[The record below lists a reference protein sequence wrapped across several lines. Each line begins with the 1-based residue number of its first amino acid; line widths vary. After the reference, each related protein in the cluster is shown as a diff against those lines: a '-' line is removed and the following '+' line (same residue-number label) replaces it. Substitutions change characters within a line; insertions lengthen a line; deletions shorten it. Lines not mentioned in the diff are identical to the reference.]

1 MGDTTPATL
10 STNANTLPT
19 TTNTLPTTANTLPAT
34 ANTLPTTTD
43 TLPGQATTLPP
54 APAPAQAQ
62 AQANTSTDNTS
73 TFSNLV
79 TTANMTMLLGF
90 LGVYFI
96 IYFVLGKFS
105 NNGENPSGF
114 NMTLSKTLDMLFLVM
129 LAIITYSVY
138 ETYQKNPDVGLFEGI
153 ITNFADYINKPS
165 SAFTTTA
172 IIIIFYTV
180 AYVFGI
186 PMDSLTKPMFMS
198 IIEGGIWLLLIIIL
212 FVDFF
217 KYVLKISFY
226 DLFPFFAPT
235 KSEPEPAA
243 VVPKDDKCK
252 TEPTE
257 DPKSEVFNIANN
269 KYTYEDAQAI
279 CKAYDSTL
287 ATYDQIENAYNNGA
301 EWCNYGWSAGQMIL
315 FPTQKKTWE
324 KLQKVDENR
333 GCAAV
338 AGQQTSTTPSHKN
351 DCGRPGING
360 GYIANPYVRF
370 GVNCF
375 GKKPAATD
383 ADKVRMNARQNQVY
397 PKTPA
402 EQVLEN
408 KVNYWKENA
417 DKFLQINS
425 YSTNAWNK
433 AESADK

>member
-10 STNANTLPT
+10 PTNANTLPT
-19 TTNTLPTTANTLPAT
+19 TTNTLLGQATTPAPVQAQVPAQANTLP
-34 ANTLPTTTD
+34 
-43 TLPGQATTLPP
+43 
-54 APAPAQAQ
+54 PAQAP
-62 AQANTSTDNTS
+62 ANTSTDNTS
-73 TFSNLV
+73 TFSNLA
-79 TTANMTMLLGF
+79 TTENMTMLLGF

-96 IYFVLGKFS
+96 IYFVLGKFF
-105 NNGENPSGF
+105 NNGENPSTGF
-114 NMTLSKTLDMLFLVM
+114 NLGLSRTLDMFFLVA
-129 LAIITYSVY
+129 LGIITYSVY
-138 ETYQKNPDVGLFEGI
+138 QSYQQKPDEGFFEGVV
-153 ITNFADYINKPS
+153 TKFANYINNPVS
-165 SAFTTTA
+165 VFTTTA
-172 IIIIFYTV
+172 IIIMFYTF
-180 AYVFGI
+180 AYLFGI

-198 IIEGGIWLLLIIIL
+198 IIEGGAWLLLIIIL

-226 DLFPFFAPT
+226 DLFPFFAPA
-235 KSEPEPAA
+235 KSEPEEVAA
-243 VVPKDDKCK
+243 APKDDKCK

-257 DPKSEVFNIANN
+257 DPNAEVFNISNN

-315 FPTQKKTWE
+315 FPTQKATWE
-324 KLQKVDENR
+324 KLQKVDENK
-333 GCAAV
+333 GCV
-338 AGQQTSTTPSHKN
+338 SNPTGNRNSGQRNSSVTSHKN

-360 GYIANPYVRF
+360 GYIANPYARF

-375 GKKPAATD
+375 GKKPAPTD
-383 ADKVRMNARQNQVY
+383 ADKVRMIAKQNQVY

-425 YSTNAWNK
+425 YSTTAWNK
-433 AESADK
+433 SESSAK

>member
-19 TTNTLPTTANTLPAT
+19 TTNTLPTTANTLP
-34 ANTLPTTTD
+34 TTTD
-43 TLPGQATTLPP
+43 TLPGQATTLP
-54 APAPAQAQ
+54 AAPAQAQ
-62 AQANTSTDNTS
+62 AQANTST
-73 TFSNLV
+73 FSNLA

-96 IYFVLGKFS
+96 IYFVLGKFY

-114 NMTLSKTLDMLFLVM
+114 NMSLSKTLDMLFLVM

-153 ITNFADYINKPS
+153 ITSFADYINKPS
-165 SAFTTTA
+165 SAFITTA
-172 IIIIFYTV
+172 IIIIFYTI

-235 KSEPEPAA
+235 KSEPEQTD

-257 DPKSEVFNIANN
+257 DPKAEVFNIANN
-269 KYTYEDAQAI
+269 RYTYEDAQAI

-315 FPTQKKTWE
+315 FPTQKATWE

-333 GCAAV
+333 GCAAL
-338 AGQQTSTTPSHKN
+338 AGQQTPTTPSHKN

-360 GYIANPYVRF
+360 GYIANPYARF

-408 KVNYWKENA
+408 KVNYWRENA

-433 AESADK
+433 AESSAK

>member
-1 MGDTTPATL
+1 M
-10 STNANTLPT
+10 S
-19 TTNTLPTTANTLPAT
+19 
-34 ANTLPTTTD
+34 
-43 TLPGQATTLPP
+43 
-54 APAPAQAQ
+54 
-62 AQANTSTDNTS
+62 
-73 TFSNLV
+73 
-79 TTANMTMLLGF
+79 
-90 LGVYFI
+90 
-96 IYFVLGKFS
+96 
-105 NNGENPSGF
+105 
-114 NMTLSKTLDMLFLVM
+114 LSKTLDMLFLVM

-153 ITNFADYINKPS
+153 ITSFADYINKPS
-165 SAFTTTA
+165 SAFITTA
-172 IIIIFYTV
+172 IIIIFYTI

-235 KSEPEPAA
+235 KSEPEQAD

-257 DPKSEVFNIANN
+257 DPKAEVFNIANN
-269 KYTYEDAQAI
+269 RYTYEDAQAI

-315 FPTQKKTWE
+315 FPTQKATWE

-333 GCAAV
+333 GCAAL
-338 AGQQTSTTPSHKN
+338 AGQQTPTTPSHKN

-360 GYIANPYVRF
+360 GYIANPYARF

-408 KVNYWKENA
+408 KVNYWRENA

-433 AESADK
+433 AESSAK

>member
-1 MGDTTPATL
+1 MGDSTPATL
-10 STNANTLPT
+10 PTNANTLST
-19 TTNTLPTTANTLPAT
+19 TSNTLPTT

-54 APAPAQAQ
+54 AQVPPPAQ
-62 AQANTSTDNTS
+62 AQANTST
-73 TFSNLV
+73 FSNLA

-96 IYFVLGKFS
+96 IYFVLGKFY

-114 NMTLSKTLDMLFLVM
+114 NMSLSKTLDVLFLVM

-138 ETYQKNPDVGLFEGI
+138 DTYQKNPDVGLFEGI
-153 ITNFADYINKPS
+153 ITSFGDYINKPS
-165 SAFTTTA
+165 SAFITTA
-172 IIIIFYTV
+172 IIIIFYTI

-235 KSEPEPAA
+235 KSEPEPD

-257 DPKSEVFNIANN
+257 DQKSEVFNIANN
-269 KYTYEDAQAI
+269 RYTYEDAQAI

-315 FPTQKKTWE
+315 FPTQKKTLE

-338 AGQQTSTTPSHKN
+338 AGQQTPSTPSHKN

-433 AESADK
+433 AESSAK

>member
-1 MGDTTPATL
+1 MGDSTPATL
-10 STNANTLPT
+10 PTNANTLST
-19 TTNTLPTTANTLPAT
+19 TSNTLPGPATTPAPAT
-34 ANTLPTTTD
+34 ATAP
-43 TLPGQATTLPP
+43 AS
-54 APAPAQAQ
+54 APAPAQAPT
-62 AQANTSTDNTS
+62 NTPTDNTS
-73 TFSNLV
+73 TFSNLA

-96 IYFVLGKFS
+96 IYFVLGKFY

-114 NMTLSKTLDMLFLVM
+114 NMSLSKTLDMLFLVM

-138 ETYQKNPDVGLFEGI
+138 DTYQKNPDVGLFEGI
-153 ITNFADYINKPS
+153 ITSFGDYINKPS
-165 SAFTTTA
+165 SAFITTA
-172 IIIIFYTV
+172 IIIIFYTI

-226 DLFPFFAPT
+226 DLFPFFAPS
-235 KSEPEPAA
+235 KSEPEPD

-269 KYTYEDAQAI
+269 RYTYEDAQSI

-324 KLQKVDENR
+324 KLQKADENR
-333 GCAAV
+333 GCPAAV
-338 AGQQTSTTPSHKN
+338 AGQQTPTTPSHKN

-360 GYIANPYVRF
+360 GYIANPYARF

-408 KVNYWKENA
+408 KVNYWRENA

-433 AESADK
+433 AESSAK

>member
-10 STNANTLPT
+10 PTYANTSS
-19 TTNTLPTTANTLPAT
+19 TTANTSSTTTDTLSTT

-43 TLPGQATTLPP
+43 TLPGQASTL
-54 APAPAQAQ
+54 PAQAQ
-62 AQANTSTDNTS
+62 AQAQAQAETNTS
-73 TFSNLV
+73 TFSNLA
-79 TTANMTMLLGF
+79 TTENMTMLLGF

-96 IYFVLGKFS
+96 IYFVLGKFF

-114 NMTLSKTLDMLFLVM
+114 NMGLSRTLDMFFLVA
-129 LAIITYSVY
+129 LGIITYSVY
-138 ETYQKNPDVGLFEGI
+138 QSHQQAPDEGFFEGVV
-153 ITNFADYINKPS
+153 TKFANYINNPS
-165 SAFTTTA
+165 SVFTTTA
-172 IIIIFYTV
+172 IIIMFYTI
-180 AYVFGI
+180 AYLFGI

-198 IIEGGIWLLLIIIL
+198 IIEGGAWLLLIIIL

-226 DLFPFFAPT
+226 DLFPFFAPA
-235 KSEPEPAA
+235 KSEPVPATA
-243 VVPKDDKCK
+243 APKDDKCK
-252 TEPTE
+252 TEPTD

-269 KYTYEDAQAI
+269 RYTYEDAQAI

-315 FPTQKKTWE
+315 FPTQKATWE
-324 KLQKVDENR
+324 KLQKEDENR
-333 GCAAV
+333 GCATTA
-338 AGQQTSTTPSHKN
+338 AGQQTPAAPSRKN
-351 DCGRPGING
+351 NCGRPGING

-383 ADKVRMNARQNQVY
+383 ADKVRMNAKQNQVY

-417 DKFLQINS
+417 DRLLQINS
-425 YSTNAWNK
+425 YSTNAWDK
-433 AESADK
+433 ASSSAK

>member
-1 MGDTTPATL
+1 MSNTTTATL
-10 STNANTLPT
+10 PTNSNTLPATNANTL
-19 TTNTLPTTANTLPAT
+19 L
-34 ANTLPTTTD
+34 
-43 TLPGQATTLPP
+43 GQASIAPAQTPVPAQVPAQVP
-54 APAPAQAQ
+54 APAVNA
-62 AQANTSTDNTS
+62 STDNTS
-73 TFSNLV
+73 TFSNLA

-96 IYFVLGKFS
+96 IYFVLGKFY

-114 NMTLSKTLDMLFLVM
+114 KMSLSKTLDILFLVM

-138 ETYQKNPDVGLFEGI
+138 ETYQKNPEVGLFEGI

-165 SAFTTTA
+165 SAFITTA
-172 IIIIFYTV
+172 IIIIFYTI

-186 PMDSLTKPMFMS
+186 PMDSMTKPMFMS
-198 IIEGGIWLLLIIIL
+198 IIEGLIWLTLIIIL

-226 DLFPFFAPT
+226 DLFPFFAPA
-235 KSEPEPAA
+235 KSDPEEA

-257 DPKSEVFNIANN
+257 DPKAEVFNIANN
-269 KYTYEDAQAI
+269 RYTYEDAQAI

-315 FPTQKKTWE
+315 FPTQKATWE

-333 GCAAV
+333 GCV
-338 AGQQTSTTPSHKN
+338 SNPTGHRNSQTAGNRNASVTSHKN

-360 GYIANPYVRF
+360 GYIANPYARF

-408 KVNYWKENA
+408 KVNYWKQNA

-425 YSTNAWNK
+425 YSTTAWNK
-433 AESADK
+433 SESPAK

>member
-10 STNANTLPT
+10 PTNANTLST
-19 TTNTLPTTANTLPAT
+19 TTNTLPTA
-34 ANTLPTTTD
+34 ANTLPTNTD

-54 APAPAQAQ
+54 APAPAQVPAPAP

-73 TFSNLV
+73 TFSNLA
-79 TTANMTMLLGF
+79 TTENMTMLLGF

-96 IYFVLGKFS
+96 IYFVLGKFY
-105 NNGENPSGF
+105 NNGENSSGF
-114 NMTLSKTLDMLFLVM
+114 NMSVSKTLDMLFLVT

-138 ETYQKNPDVGLFEGI
+138 ETYQKNPDIGLFEGI
-153 ITNFADYINKPS
+153 ITKFADYINNPS

-172 IIIIFYTV
+172 IIIIFYTI
-180 AYVFGI
+180 AYLFGI

-198 IIEGGIWLLLIIIL
+198 IIEGTAWLILIIIL
-212 FVDFF
+212 FIDFF
-217 KYVLKISFY
+217 KYVLNISFY
-226 DLFPFFAPT
+226 DLFPFIAPPR
-235 KSEPEPAA
+235 SEPVPAD
-243 VVPKDDKCK
+243 VLPKDDKCK
-252 TEPTE
+252 PEPIE
-257 DPKSEVFNIANN
+257 DPKSEVFNISNN

-287 ATYDQIENAYNNGA
+287 ATYDQIENEYNNGA

-333 GCAAV
+333 GCATL
-338 AGQQTSTTPSHKN
+338 AGQQTPTTPSHKN

-417 DKFLQINS
+417 DKLLQINS
-425 YSTNAWNK
+425 YSTNAWSK
-433 AESADK
+433 ADSTAK

>member
-1 MGDTTPATL
+1 
-10 STNANTLPT
+10 
-19 TTNTLPTTANTLPAT
+19 
-34 ANTLPTTTD
+34 
-43 TLPGQATTLPP
+43 
-54 APAPAQAQ
+54 
-62 AQANTSTDNTS
+62 
-73 TFSNLV
+73 
-79 TTANMTMLLGF
+79 MTMLLGF

-96 IYFVLGKFS
+96 IYFVLGKFF
-105 NNGENPSGF
+105 NNGENPSTGF
-114 NMTLSKTLDMLFLVM
+114 NLGLSRTLDMFFLVA
-129 LAIITYSVY
+129 LGIITYSVY
-138 ETYQKNPDVGLFEGI
+138 QSYQQKPDEGFFEGVV
-153 ITNFADYINKPS
+153 TKFANYINNPVS
-165 SAFTTTA
+165 VFTTTA
-172 IIIIFYTV
+172 IIIMFYTF
-180 AYVFGI
+180 AYLFGI

-198 IIEGGIWLLLIIIL
+198 IIEGGAWLLLIIIL

-226 DLFPFFAPT
+226 DLFPFFAPA
-235 KSEPEPAA
+235 KSEPVPEAA
-243 VVPKDDKCK
+243 APKDDKCK

-257 DPKSEVFNIANN
+257 DPNAEVFNISNN

-315 FPTQKKTWE
+315 FPTQKATWE
-324 KLQKVDENR
+324 KLQKVDENK
-333 GCAAV
+333 GCV
-338 AGQQTSTTPSHKN
+338 SNPTGNRNSGQRNSSVTSHKN

-360 GYIANPYVRF
+360 GYIANPYARF

-375 GKKPAATD
+375 GKKPAPTD
-383 ADKVRMNARQNQVY
+383 ADKVRMIAKQNQVY

-425 YSTNAWNK
+425 YSTTAWNK
-433 AESADK
+433 SESSAK

>member
-10 STNANTLPT
+10 PTYANTSSTTPNTSST
-19 TTNTLPTTANTLPAT
+19 TTD
-34 ANTLPTTTD
+34 TLPTTTD
-43 TLPGQATTLPP
+43 TLLGQAITP
-54 APAPAQAQ
+54 APDQAQ
-62 AQANTSTDNTS
+62 AQTQAQTNTSPDNTS
-73 TFSNLV
+73 FSNLA
-79 TTANMTMLLGF
+79 TTENMTMLLGF

-96 IYFVLGKFS
+96 IYFVLGKFY

-114 NMTLSKTLDMLFLVM
+114 NMGLSRTLDMFFLVA
-129 LAIITYSVY
+129 LGIITYSVY
-138 ETYQKNPDVGLFEGI
+138 QSHQQTPDEGFFEGVV
-153 ITNFADYINKPS
+153 TKFANYINNPS
-165 SAFTTTA
+165 SVFTTTA
-172 IIIIFYTV
+172 IIIMFYTF
-180 AYVFGI
+180 AYLFGI

-198 IIEGGIWLLLIIIL
+198 IIEGGAWLLLIIIL

-226 DLFPFFAPT
+226 DLFPFFAPAST
-235 KSEPEPAA
+235 PKPDEAA
-243 VVPKDDKCK
+243 AAPKPDTCK

-269 KYTYEDAQAI
+269 RYTYEDAQAI

-315 FPTQKKTWE
+315 FPTQKATWE
-324 KLQKVDENR
+324 KLQKADENR

-338 AGQQTSTTPSHKN
+338 AGQQTSATPSNKN
-351 DCGRPGING
+351 NCGRPGING

-383 ADKVRMNARQNQVY
+383 ADKVRMNAKQNQVY

-417 DKFLQINS
+417 DRLLQINS
-425 YSTNAWNK
+425 YSTNAWDK
-433 AESADK
+433 ASSSAK

>member
-1 MGDTTPATL
+1 
-10 STNANTLPT
+10 
-19 TTNTLPTTANTLPAT
+19 
-34 ANTLPTTTD
+34 
-43 TLPGQATTLPP
+43 
-54 APAPAQAQ
+54 
-62 AQANTSTDNTS
+62 
-73 TFSNLV
+73 
-79 TTANMTMLLGF
+79 MLLGF

-96 IYFVLGKFS
+96 IYFVLGKFF
-105 NNGENPSGF
+105 NNGENPSTGF
-114 NMTLSKTLDMLFLVM
+114 NLGLSRTLDMFFL
-129 LAIITYSVY
+129 LALGIITYSVY
-138 ETYQKNPDVGLFEGI
+138 QSYQEKPDEGFFEGI
-153 ITNFADYINKPS
+153 VTNLGDYINNPVS
-165 SAFTTTA
+165 VFTTTA
-172 IIIIFYTV
+172 IIIMFYTF
-180 AYVFGI
+180 AYLFGI

-198 IIEGGIWLLLIIIL
+198 IIEGGAWLLLIIIL

-226 DLFPFFAPT
+226 DLFPFFAPAST
-235 KSEPEPAA
+235 PKPDEAA

-269 KYTYEDAQAI
+269 RYTYEDAQAI

-315 FPTQKKTWE
+315 FPTQKATWE
-324 KLQKVDENR
+324 KLQKADENR
-333 GCAAV
+333 GCPATV
-338 AGQQTSTTPSHKN
+338 AGQQTSATPSNKN
-351 DCGRPGING
+351 NCGRPGING

-408 KVNYWKENA
+408 KVNYWRENA

-433 AESADK
+433 AESSAK